1 MTVQN
6 HPADNPPSSWAYPKS
21 QIKQYDI
28 AIIGAGVVG
37 MVCAILLAKRGKQ
50 VIILDCKPSPS

>member
-37 MVCAILLAKRGKQ
+37 MVCCHLLAKEASRSLFWI
-50 VIILDCKPSPS
+50 VSLP

>member
-37 MVCAILLAKRGKQ
+37 MVCAILLAKRGK
-50 VIILDCKPSPS
+50 